1 MKKFLSLL
9 IIISMSISAFAATR
23 TGYYQSGQTKTSVL
37 ANAKT
42 YENDM
47 IEYKYKVTGQTKSS
61 LSDYTQTWQYMSA
74 GAISQATIRYQF
86 LEDRVLLTMTD
97 ALFISKEGNRIPL
110 IENDPIEVKR
120 KVYESLENILI
131 TVCFKYLQVSE
142 TPPSAQAQS
151 STRTLSRTPAAT
163 YDFITGNYLSG
174 EDKAAS
180 KKYSAEYV
188 DKVLK
193 KAYDVNYLT
202 STTADTQQ
210 IKYTLEDAS
219 GVATIIMDYQFRDK
233 DFNIMIKSIEYYHK
247 ETKATTKISKESSTD
262 ATSKFY
268 NLVKDYFIDNHA
280 NYIAPGLV
288 SKK

>member
-1 MKKFLSLL
+1 MKKLLSL
-9 IIISMSISAFAATR
+9 IIVFTISVSAFAATK
-23 TGYYQSGQTKTSVL
+23 TGYYQAGQTKATVL

-47 IEYKYKVTGQTKSS
+47 LTYKYKVTAQTRNSTY
-61 LSDYTQTWQYMSA
+61 DYSQTWEYMSA
-74 GAISQATIRYQF
+74 GATSLATVRYQF
-86 LEDRVLLTMTD
+86 LEDRILITMSN
-97 ALFISKEGNRIPL
+97 AAFISKEGLKIPL
-110 IENDPIEVKR
+110 IENDPTEVKR
-120 KVYESLENILI
+120 KVYESLENVLVS
-131 TVCFKYLQVSE
+131 VCFKYLQVSE
-142 TPPSAQAQS
+142 TPPSAQRQS
-151 STRTLSRTPAAT
+151 STGTSAAT
-163 YDFITGNYLSG
+163 YDFINGSYLAG